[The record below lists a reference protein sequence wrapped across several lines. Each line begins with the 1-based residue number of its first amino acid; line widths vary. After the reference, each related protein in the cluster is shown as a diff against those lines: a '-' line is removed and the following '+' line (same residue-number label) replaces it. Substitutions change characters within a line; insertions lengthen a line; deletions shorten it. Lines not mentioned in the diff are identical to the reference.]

1 MALNPLP
8 NAFVVGGA
16 VGGLFGLAAK
26 FITDKNKPAG
36 QFVGGVTG
44 AAVGGLVGGATGAAI
59 VSTTIGITSSGCAG
73 SISGYI
79 CGHTTAGWTYEDEE
93 IPNGKNK

>member
-26 FITDKNKPAG
+26 FITDKNKAAG

-44 AAVGGLVGGATGAAI
+44 AAVGGLAGGAIGATI

>member
-8 NAFVVGGA
+8 NAFVIGAFTGG
-16 VGGLFGLAAK
+16 VFGLAAK
-26 FITDKNKPAG
+26 FIIDKNKAAG
-36 QFVGGVTG
+36 QFVGGIIG
-44 AAVGGLVGGATGAAI
+44 AAVGGLAGGATGAAI